1 MNYRR
6 AAKEDY
12 LDNTEVG
19 SLKGLF
25 KTMGESNIWLN
36 IGA

>member
-1 MNYRR
+1 MNFRR
-6 AAKEDY
+6 AAKNDY
-12 LDNTEVG
+12 LDGTEVG

-25 KTMGESNIWLN
+25 RTMEETDVWLN

>member
-1 MNYRR
+1 MNFRR

-12 LDNTEVG
+12 IDGSEVG

-25 KTMGESNIWLN
+25 ETMGNSGIWLN
-36 IGA
+36 IG

>member
-1 MNYRR
+1 MNFRR
-6 AAKEDY
+6 AAKDDY
-12 LDNTEVG
+12 LDGTEVG

-25 KTMGESNIWLN
+25 KTMRETDVWLN